1 MVLSFSYSKDE
12 TLKAGDEDLH
22 RFDYLLAE
30 VKNKY
35 SPEMRYL
42 QQTHEK
48 LEVVECFSSI
58 GIHYTS
64 LLPVKIRTKPCIMIM
79 KRKPNAVL
87 LKSIIYEGS
96 ADEMEDEVIEGEAVE
111 LNVSEEEEEEEV
123 ELIPVKTLLR
133 KKLRRTTTNP
143 KSKIKE
149 IIEAEKMEAELEAER
164 IKEFLKQVE
173 EFNEAQIYDEVEDDL
188 EVELELEDDLE
199 VEEEIDEN
207 DTESDENLTDNE
219 SEETSAE
226 QESNEV
232 YQDDDD
238 LYISKEGSGVKSNIK
253 KIISQE
259 RTKYLKD
266 ELSTKSTIDLSSFC
280 NLDEIDT
287 KDCLKKIL
295 EEYND

>member
-1 MVLSFSYSKDE
+1 MSFSYSKDE

-79 KRKPNAVL
+79 RRKSNAVL

-96 ADEMEDEVIEGEAVE
+96 AGEMDDEVIEGESMEVNA
-111 LNVSEEEEEEEV
+111 LKEEEEEEV
-123 ELIPVKTLLR
+123 EVITVKTLMR

-149 IIEAEKMEAELEAER
+149 IIEAEKLEAELESER
-164 IKEFLKQVE
+164 IKEFLEQE
-173 EFNEAQIYDEVEDDL
+173 EEAQEEIEEQDVQEEP
-188 EVELELEDDLE
+188 
-199 VEEEIDEN
+199 EEESDDE
-207 DTESDENLTDNE
+207 DEPEDEDESDENTTDYE
-219 SEETSAE
+219 SGESSAE
-226 QESNEV
+226 QESDEV
-232 YQDDDD
+232 DEDTDD
-238 LYISKEGSGVKSNIK
+238 LHITKEGSGVKSNIK

-280 NLDEIDT
+280 NLDEMDT

-295 EEYND
+295 EEYNE